1 MRVRRLKQC
10 EFGLAF
16 ALAGMLVSRSTF
28 AIGLGEIQKQSALG
42 APLNVEIE
50 LSLDGGE
57 SIESIH
63 TKIADA
69 SAYDQAGLQRQSVLE
84 HTSVD
89 AIQHDGHT
97 FLHVFS
103 TSRVAEPYL
112 PLLLEVGD
120 ARGKLLRE
128 YDLLLDPPSSKSSEP
143 SGNPSANP
151 IPLPAA
157 AAAVAKPPLDVSP
170 AVTTA
175 TIPDAANGRA
185 AAQRSNR
192 ADGSSRHLQK
202 SGTPPLESKPL
213 KKSGS
218 PARPDADVGAAEG
231 FARVV
236 LNVPIAGPIA
246 TPSPRLALTQ
256 SLGNPPTAAE
266 SAAVG
271 ARLVNG
277 AANPQNPA
285 VNPPAGTAVAIGN
298 NEKDSAGTAEMSS
311 SEAQNALGQTSTQ
324 PGTSHGFFYGVLALI
339 AGALWI
345 VLLRRRWNNAPPPE
359 TLEPKTPRAY
369 TRATNVIPPMDVL
382 DGQPT
387 AESVAASVRAFEAR
401 SAAAKQEE
409 LQSVGSDFFDNVAEF
424 LQQAVTREPHRFDLR
439 MKLLEVYYA
448 AGNVYGFVEQ
458 ARDYRQQAR
467 DAISDKQWPE
477 IARMGRELA
486 AGDELFAEPVETSR
500 PLTSMVG
507 ARETVTLLH
516 HRRYYEELD
525 SARLEPL
532 LNQLAAVHADAA
544 NDEGFKKLVQD
555 DLREFMQRPSALQ
568 HAARLSVR
576 CGGAAIY
583 LKRTDLHGAR
593 DPELINA
600 IGQINLALCM
610 GKKQVLAG
618 TLRSGNHAV
627 AVATVA
633 VKKGLRCRIFISET
647 ALEQAKDKLT
657 KLRELGAEVQVVW
670 PEDEHPVD
678 PRRAAMQAWM
688 NEPQSSLFISSLS
701 AGPRPY
707 PAIVLDFQTTVGQEV
722 LRQLAEEPKPRYPDA
737 LIVDA
742 GGGFETFG
750 LFAPFLGQKAVR
762 LYSAKA
768 INAPVETVVSEGAIV
783 RQQHWQSLGRER
795 AWLRET
801 GRVAVRPT
809 TYEDAL
815 AAVEILA
822 RLDGYNIS
830 IEDGYAVAC
839 ATDIAASLPMGKTV
853 VALLGASRE

>member
-1 MRVRRLKQC
+1 MRRLKQR

-16 ALAGMLVSRSTF
+16 ALAGMLVTRAVF

-63 TKIADA
+63 AKIADA
-69 SAYDQAGLQRQSVLE
+69 GAYDQAGLERHGVLE
-84 HTSVD
+84 QTSVD
-89 AIQHDGHT
+89 AIQHGGRT

-103 TSRVAEPYL
+103 VGRVAEPYL

-128 YDLLLDPPSSKSSEP
+128 YDLLLDPPSSRFSEP
-143 SGNPSANP
+143 SNNSPANP
-151 IPLPAA
+151 TPAPAA
-157 AAAVAKPPLDVSP
+157 AATIAAPSTNAAPV
-170 AVTTA
+170 VTT
-175 TIPDAANGRA
+175 TNPDAENSRA
-185 AAQRSNR
+185 TPQKSIRTEH
-192 ADGSSRHLQK
+192 SSRPTQNSSTSL
-202 SGTPPLESKPL
+202 LESKPA
-213 KKSGS
+213 KKSS
-218 PARPDADVGAAEG
+218 SAVQPDADIAAPAG

-246 TPSPRLALTQ
+246 TPSPTLALSQ
-256 SLGNPPTAAE
+256 SLSHLPTVAETTAVSARLINGGSNPPNL
-266 SAAVG
+266 SVY
-271 ARLVNG
+271 V
-277 AANPQNPA
+277 
-285 VNPPAGTAVAIGN
+285 PAGAAVAIDGPA
-298 NEKDSAGTAEMSS
+298 EKENTGTPEILS
-311 SEAQNALGQTSTQ
+311 SESQNVPDKTTAQ
-324 PGTSHGFFYGVLALI
+324 PGTSHRFFYGLLALI
-339 AGALWI
+339 AGVLFI
-345 VLLRRRWNNAPPPE
+345 VLMRRRGKNAETPE
-359 TLEPKTPRAY
+359 TLEPKAPKAY
-369 TRATNVIPPMDVL
+369 VRATNVIPPMDVL

-448 AGNVYGFVEQ
+448 AGNIFGFVEQ
-458 ARDYRQQAR
+458 ARDYRTQAR

-477 IARMGRELA
+477 IARMGREIA
-486 AGDELFAEPVETSR
+486 AGNELFAEPVEAASR
-500 PLTSMVG
+500 PLTSLAG

-525 SARLEPL
+525 STRLEPL
-532 LNQLAAVHADAA
+532 LNQLASVHADAA

-657 KLRELGAEVQVVW
+657 RLRELGAEVQVVW

-688 NEPQSSLFISSLS
+688 NEPQSALFVSSLS

-722 LRQLAEEPKPRYPDA
+722 LRQLAEEPIPRYPDA

-742 GGGFETFG
+742 NGGFETFG
-750 LFAPFLGQKAVR
+750 LFAPFMGSKTVR

-822 RLDGYNIS
+822 RLDGYKIS

-839 ATDIAASLPMGKTV
+839 ATDIASSLPTGKTV
-853 VALLGASRE
+853 VALLGAARE